1 MMPPFRQQLIQQRT
15 LWGAVTLFCLLWH
28 ILLPSIVHIGLVPA
42 LFVMPSHC
50 QPAVVSSEYTNAGSQ
65 YTGADNGVKGI
76 TQRHSGLSD
85 YSTKNALKQMQMSA
99 ALDQGSGVTSGNA
112 IFHTQH
118 AQEVF
123 ALAMQIMKHCPL
135 CSHGLDSGV
144 IIPLIA
150 LMFVLLLQCFAVIR
164 SLADQ
169 WIKPVSLTQISFA
182 LPFKHGPPATL

>member
-15 LWGAVTLFCLLWH
+15 LWGAVTLCCLLWH
-28 ILLPSIVHIGLVPA
+28 ILLPSMVHIGLVPA
-42 LFVMPSHC
+42 LFVMPAHC
-50 QPAVVSSEYTNAGSQ
+50 QPAVVSSDYTD
-65 YTGADNGVKGI
+65 ADSSVNKV
-76 TQRHSGLSD
+76 TQRHAGLSH
-85 YSTKNALKQMQMSA
+85 YSTKNTLKQVQVQIQMPA
-99 ALDQGSGVTSGNA
+99 VLDQGSGVTSGHS

-150 LMFVLLLQCFAVIR
+150 LMFILLLQCFAVIR
-164 SLADQ
+164 SLTDQ
-169 WIKPVSLTQISFA
+169 WKKPVFIVQASFA